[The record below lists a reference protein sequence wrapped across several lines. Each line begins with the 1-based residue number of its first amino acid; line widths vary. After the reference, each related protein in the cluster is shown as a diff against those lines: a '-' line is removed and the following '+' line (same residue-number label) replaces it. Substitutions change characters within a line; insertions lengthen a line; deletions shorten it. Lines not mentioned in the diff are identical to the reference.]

1 MTMIH
6 PLLILSFFCAGTWAS
21 SPAPSPSPS
30 PGIRFRI
37 TADPSTLDWN
47 LAQTSHE
54 TYVIMNIME
63 GLVRHSA
70 DLSIAPALAEKW
82 ELSADGK
89 RILFTLRKGV
99 QWTDGQALHAQQ
111 FVDSWARLLDRKN
124 KSPYLNFLFDIEGAE
139 DFSKGKAKTFGAKAL
154 DAHQL
159 EVRLT
164 RASPTFLHLLTFW
177 VTFPIRKD
185 LLAKHGKRWTE
196 PRRLVTLGPY
206 TLKSWVRGKSLEL
219 TVNPKYFGWPAERKG
234 IPETVSIVEQ
244 TDDAKARALFESGE
258 LDFFLEATTADLLKW
273 KKPASG
279 ISAKPFPY
287 LATYYMGF
295 NLKREAMKN
304 THFRKALALAVD
316 RTKIPAVLQGG
327 QTPALGWIPPGM
339 PGHALGGQLQHSLYE
354 ARGTLS
360 RAGFTEGVD
369 APKLVAVIEAFD
381 QARSLGE
388 FLVTL
393 YREKLGLELAFS
405 VETPENY
412 LSAIRNNKVDLF
424 IGHWGADY
432 PDPANFFEVFSS
444 QSGSNRTGW
453 KNEDYD
459 QAILLARS
467 SSDPKAR
474 LAHYLTAEKILL
486 QQETVILPI
495 FYRQNLVLL
504 RDRMKSFSLTPLNY
518 LFFKDLRVE

>member
-1 MTMIH
+1 
-6 PLLILSFFCAGTWAS
+6 
-21 SPAPSPSPS
+21 
-30 PGIRFRI
+30 
-37 TADPSTLDWN
+37 
-47 LAQTSHE
+47 
-54 TYVIMNIME
+54 MNIME
-63 GLVRHSA
+63 GLVRHSE
-70 DLSIAPALAEKW
+70 DLKISPALAEKW
-82 ELSADGK
+82 ELSPDGK

-124 KSPYLNFLFDIEGAE
+124 KSPYLSFLFDLEGAE
-139 DFSKGKAKTFGAKAL
+139 DYSNGKTKTFGARAI
-154 DAHQL
+154 DAQTL

-164 RASPTFLHLLTFW
+164 RASPIFMHLLTFW
-177 VTFPIRKD
+177 VTFPVRKE
-185 LLAKHGKRWTE
+185 LIARHGKKWAD
-196 PRRLVTLGPY
+196 PGNLVTLGPY
-206 TLKSWVRGKSLEL
+206 RLKSWARDKNLEL
-219 TVNPKYFGWPAERKG
+219 TLNPKYFDWPSERKG
-234 IPETVSIVEQ
+234 IPERIQILEQ
-244 TDDAKARALFESGE
+244 TDDKKARALFESGE
-258 LDFFLEATTADLLKW
+258 LDFFLEATTADLLRW
-273 KKPASG
+273 KKPSSG
-279 ISAKPFPY
+279 ISAKPFAY

-295 NLKREAMKN
+295 NFKREAMKN

-316 RTKIPAVLQGG
+316 RSKIPAVLQGG

-339 PGHALGGQLQHSLYE
+339 PGYALGGQLQHSLYE

-381 QARSLGE
+381 QAQSLGE
-388 FLVTL
+388 YLVSL

-432 PDPANFFEVFSS
+432 PDPANFFEVFTS

-453 KNEDYD
+453 KNDDYD
-459 QAILLARS
+459 QAVRMGRGTAEM
-467 SSDPKAR
+467 KAR
-474 LAHYLTAEKILL
+474 LQHYLNAEKILL
-486 QQETVILPI
+486 EQETVILPI

-504 RDRMKSFSLTPLNY
+504 RDRVKTFSLTPLNY
-518 LFFKDLRVE
+518 LFFKDLRLK